1 MHIASDIRQFILITT
16 ISTFLMI
23 GGYFIAPIEARF
35 LFTLTQNPVLVGLTF
50 SIGTIAYAILAFLA
64 GRLSVSYGK
73 RRMITIGAIL
83 CIVYPLIYAT
93 SINIFQYMGGRLVWA
108 FAGGATGPLL
118 GALIQDTV
126 SKNKSK
132 GKLIGTFHSMH
143 AVAGSIGA
151 FFGGYIS
158 ESYSLIT
165 PYYFMAFFF
174 IIPAILSIV
183 FIGFKDSDHEKTT
196 KKRSLDFS
204 IRYILKNNS
213 LKGLL
218 TLSTAFSLNWSVKA
232 LLYPLA
238 IYSITQSD
246 LITGSIFA
254 TMGIVAIFAL
264 PLAGSYVDKKGYRKG
279 LYISYAILGISTFF
293 LAFSNSLALFWFFA
307 ALLAVGE
314 AWHGPARGVLEV
326 ENIENRYR
334 GEIFGFFW
342 AYGSLIG
349 AISTLFAGF
358 MLLYFD
364 VFTVL
369 IFYSMF
375 MWIAFALGSV
385 FLRRENPKQ

>member
-1 MHIASDIRQFILITT
+1 MRLTSEIKQFILITT

-35 LFTLTQNPVLVGLTF
+35 LFTLTENPVLVGLTF
-50 SIGTIAYAILAFLA
+50 SLGTIAYALLSFIA

-73 RRMITIGAIL
+73 RRMITIGVIL
-83 CIVYPLIYAT
+83 CIVYPIIYAT

-118 GALIQDTV
+118 GALLQDTV

-132 GKLIGTFHSMH
+132 GKLIGTFHSIH
-143 AVAGSIGA
+143 AGAGSIGA
-151 FFGGYIS
+151 FLGGYIS
-158 ESYSLIT
+158 ESYSLVT
-165 PYYFMAFFF
+165 PYYVMAFFF
-174 IIPAILSIV
+174 IIPAILSIA
-183 FIGFKDSDHEKTT
+183 FIGFRDRDHEKTA

-213 LKGLL
+213 LKGSL
-218 TLSTAFSLNWSVKA
+218 TLDTAFSLNWSVKA

-279 LYISYAILGISTFF
+279 LYIAYAILGISTFF
-293 LAFSNSLALFWFFA
+293 LAFSNSLTLFWFFA

-314 AWHGPARGVLEV
+314 AWHGSAKGVLEV
-326 ENIENRYR
+326 ENIENKYR
-334 GEIFGFFW
+334 GEIFGFSW
-342 AYGSLIG
+342 AYSSLIG

-358 MLLYFD
+358 MLLYLD
-364 VFTVL
+364 IFTVL
-369 IFYSMF
+369 LFYSIF
-375 MWIAFALGSV
+375 FWIALALGSV
-385 FLRRENPKQ
+385 FLRRENKN